1 MKLQAFMSITGRKNR
16 KFKNGIILLIGL
28 YIVIG
33 SALYLFQE
41 KLLFLPTQLEESYTF
56 QFDLP
61 FEELDFK
68 PEEGVRLNALYFKSA
83 QPKGVIF
90 YSHGNAGDLSRWG
103 EIASRFVK
111 YNYDVLVWDYRSYG
125 KSKGPR
131 SEMAFYNDAEH
142 IYDFLLTK
150 YKPEEIVLYGRS
162 LGTGISS
169 YLASK
174 RICQQLLLETPYYSI
189 VDVAQY
195 RFPIFP
201 VEKLMTYKFPSYK
214 YIPDV
219 NVPVTIFH
227 GTDDGV
233 VPYKSAQKL
242 AALKPYGIEFVTIK
256 GGEHNNLVDFA
267 GFHTA
272 LDKALK

>member
-1 MKLQAFMSITGRKNR
+1 MSITGRKNR
-16 KFKNGIILLIGL
+16 RFKYVIALSIGF

-41 KLLFLPTQLEESYTF
+41 KLLFLPTQLEESYTY

-61 FEELDFK
+61 FEELDFI
-68 PEEGVRLNALYFKSA
+68 PEEGVRLNALYFRSE
-83 QPKGVIF
+83 QPRGVIL

-103 EIASRFVK
+103 AIASRFVK

-131 SEMAFYNDAEH
+131 SEIAFYNDAEH

-150 YKPEEIVLYGRS
+150 YNAEEIIIYGRS
-162 LGTGISS
+162 LGTGIST
-169 YLASK
+169 YLASNK
-174 RICQQLLLETPYYSI
+174 QCQQLILETPYYSI

-201 VEKLMTYKFPSYK
+201 VEKLMSYKFPSYK
-214 YIPDV
+214 YLPDV
-219 NVPVTIFH
+219 NAPVTIIH
-227 GTDDGV
+227 GTDDSV

-242 AALKPYGIEFVTIK
+242 ATVKTDGLEFITIE
-256 GGEHNNLVDFA
+256 GGDHNNLVDFT
-267 GFHTA
+267 GFHEA